1 MGEMRYSQSLSH
13 TQTHEQDCAAH
24 INSTEWKTK
33 HTNARKSGAIVL
45 VIRRR
50 RRRRRHFQAMRKTGH
65 NRKRS
70 VTLIIYIN
78 TQVK

>member
-13 TQTHEQDCAAH
+13 TQTQLHEQYCAAH
-24 INSTEWKTK
+24 IYSTEVKTK
-33 HTNARKSGAIVL
+33 HTNAQKSGAIVL
-45 VIRRR
+45 VIRR

-70 VTLIIYIN
+70 VTLII
-78 TQVK
+78 